1 MDHGPFL
8 AITIHEQEGSMSL
21 HTLDAEMSRE
31 QLLGEVVAAE
41 REARDVLERAA
52 SVASDPAERELFE
65 RLARREDKALDELG
79 DEERRLEA
87 EVFVQR
93 AIGC

>member
-1 MDHGPFL
+1 
-8 AITIHEQEGSMSL
+8 MSL
-21 HTLDAEMSRE
+21 HTLAADMSRA
-31 QLLGEVVAAE
+31 QLLREVVAAE
-41 REARDVLERAA
+41 REAHDVLERAA

-65 RLARREDKALDELG
+65 RLARREEKALVELE

-87 EVFVQR
+87 EAFVQR